1 MTPRSSG
8 PGGEYTPLRGTTN
21 LRLTANQHCN
31 VTENCAGVL
40 AGTTSP
46 ANRVA
51 AQLQTAWVTL
61 GKQTLSTS
69 RKRRSALESFSLV
82 SIALRYT
89 TDARRRFLMRFLPV
103 ALFLISTSMFAADNP
118 FLGTWKL
125 NTAKSKSSPMPVA
138 QSMTVKF
145 EADGDKVRRTVTGI
159 DGEGKPIMQGG
170 PAGSSIA
177 WV

>member
-8 PGGEYTPLRGTTN
+8 PGGEYPPLRGTTN

-40 AGTTSP
+40 AGATSP

-69 RKRRSALESFSLV
+69 RKRRRTDRVSEMVGLIGYVAGGLPGQRLLARLSIGTSDDTVLRRIQQESAQAPS
-82 SIALRYT
+82 
-89 TDARRRFLMRFLPV
+89 AR
-103 ALFLISTSMFAADNP
+103 
-118 FLGTWKL
+118 
-125 NTAKSKSSPMPVA
+125 
-138 QSMTVKF
+138 
-145 EADGDKVRRTVTGI
+145 
-159 DGEGKPIMQGG
+159 PI
-170 PAGSSIA
+170 
-177 WV
+177 

>member
-8 PGGEYTPLRGTTN
+8 PGGEYPPLRGTTN

-40 AGTTSP
+40 AAATSP

-69 RKRRSALESFSLV
+69 RKRRKAGKGG
-82 SIALRYT
+82 R
-89 TDARRRFLMRFLPV
+89 
-103 ALFLISTSMFAADNP
+103 
-118 FLGTWKL
+118 
-125 NTAKSKSSPMPVA
+125 KSSVA
-138 QSMTVKF
+138 ELAPHGCGRF
-145 EADGDKVRRTVTGI
+145 FRIANPPRCDRADQ
-159 DGEGKPIMQGG
+159 EL
-170 PAGSSIA
+170 
-177 WV
+177 